1 MGAHPYWYLVPYRKD
16 LQRALD
22 ELREREFQAGR
33 YNPVI
38 SFLKFSEPAFSK
50 QTPGPDH
57 ATIED
62 AIMDAAE
69 DGTRSILD
77 IATVGTTPDYGV
89 AAPISAK
96 VLKQLYGTDQPTR
109 EMLKENKEFLN
120 DIERGQC
127 VYCIVYTTS
136 GAPNEIFFA
145 GYSFD

>member
-38 SFLKFSEPAFSK
+38 RFLKFTEPAFAR

-62 AIMDAAE
+62 AVMDAAE
-69 DGTRSILD
+69 EGTRSILD
-77 IATVGTTPDYGV
+77 ITSVGANADYGV
-89 AAPISAK
+89 AAPLSAK
-96 VLKQLYGTDQPTR
+96 ILKALYGTDQPTR
-109 EMLKENKEFLN
+109 EMLKENTRFLD

-127 VYCIVYTTS
+127 VYCIVYTSS
-136 GAPNEIFFA
+136 GAPNEILFA